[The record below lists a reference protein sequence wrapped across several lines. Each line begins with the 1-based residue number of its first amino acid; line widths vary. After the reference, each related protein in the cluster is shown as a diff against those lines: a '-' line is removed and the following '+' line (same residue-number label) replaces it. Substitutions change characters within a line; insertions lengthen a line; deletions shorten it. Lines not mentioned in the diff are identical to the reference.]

1 MMLLLF
7 IASQFLSCIHSFTYP
22 RYSYNHIIERFNHIH
37 LYSQQDDR
45 SDDTTNDG
53 IRLNKVFKATHSRRE
68 ADKLIESGRVSINGI
83 PITNKGGM
91 KVIPYQ
97 DTITLDGKVVHGWEQ
112 MNAIQSTKY
121 QDTNC
126 DNQVQRSSHLNTESF
141 EYVKY
146 FKPLGVTCTTDQRIQ
161 GNIIDAI
168 QSDGYNPRHRVYPV
182 GRLDKETSGLIL
194 LTSDGRIVNSV
205 LRGEKKQPK
214 VYKVM
219 VNGRLEDS
227 DIQQLRVSMGFC
239 INVLEMPFLSIWF
252 KITLLFSLVTTI
264 NINTYSL
271 IHSLGWYSNNNN
283 STTERKINR
292 REYISCQN
300 ETM

>member
-1 MMLLLF
+1 MLLLV
-7 IASQFLSCIHSFTYP
+7 IALQFLSCIHSFTYP
-22 RYSYNHIIERFNHIH
+22 RYNYNHIIEELNYIH
-37 LYSQQDDR
+37 LYSQQDNSEDA
-45 SDDTTNDG
+45 SSTSNDEG

-83 PITNKGGM
+83 PITTKGGM

-97 DTITLDGKVVHGWEQ
+97 DTITLDGQVVHGWEQ
-112 MNAIQSTKY
+112 MNAIQSINH
-121 QDTNC
+121 QD
-126 DNQVQRSSHLNTESF
+126 DQVEGRSSYLNTESF

-161 GNIIDAI
+161 SNIIDAI

-205 LRGEKKQPK
+205 LRGERKQPK

-227 DIQQLRVSMGFC
+227 HLEQLRVSMSLFY
-239 INVLEMPFLSIWF
+239 VL
-252 KITLLFSLVTTI
+252 
-264 NINTYSL
+264 
-271 IHSLGWYSNNNN
+271 
-283 STTERKINR
+283 
-292 REYISCQN
+292 
-300 ETM
+300 

>member
-1 MMLLLF
+1 MLLLV
-7 IASQFLSCIHSFTYP
+7 IAALQFLSCIHSFTYP
-22 RYSYNHIIERFNHIH
+22 RYRYNNVQSIERFNYYIQ
-37 LYSQQDDR
+37 LYSQQDDN
-45 SDDTTNDG
+45 DTNPSTSNDG

-83 PITNKGGM
+83 PITTKGGM

-97 DTITLDGKVVHGWEQ
+97 DTITLDGQVVHGWEQ
-112 MNAIQSTKY
+112 MNAIQI
-121 QDTNC
+121 TNQQGL
-126 DNQVQRSSHLNTESF
+126 DDEVVDRSSSLNTESF

-146 FKPLGVTCTTDQRIQ
+146 FKTLGVTCTTDQRIQ
-161 GNIIDAI
+161 NNIIDAI

-227 DIQQLRVSMGFC
+227 DLQQLRVSSDC
-239 INVLEMPFLSIWF
+239 
-252 KITLLFSLVTTI
+252 LL
-264 NINTYSL
+264 
-271 IHSLGWYSNNNN
+271 
-283 STTERKINR
+283 
-292 REYISCQN
+292 
-300 ETM
+300 

>member
-1 MMLLLF
+1 LT
-7 IASQFLSCIHSFTYP
+7 S
-22 RYSYNHIIERFNHIH
+22 
-37 LYSQQDDR
+37 
-45 SDDTTNDG
+45 NDEG

-68 ADKLIESGRVSINGI
+68 ADKLIESGRVSINDM
-83 PITNKGGM
+83 PITTKGGM

-97 DTITLDGKVVHGWEQ
+97 DTITLDGQIVHGWEQ
-112 MNAIQSTKY
+112 MNAIQNTNHQST
-121 QDTNC
+121 TNY
-126 DNQVQRSSHLNTESF
+126 DQVVDRSSSLNTESF

-161 GNIIDAI
+161 SNIIDAI

-219 VNGRLEDS
+219 VNGRLKDS
-227 DIQQLRVSMGFC
+227 DLQQLRVSRVC
-239 INVLEMPFLSIWF
+239 
-252 KITLLFSLVTTI
+252 LL
-264 NINTYSL
+264 
-271 IHSLGWYSNNNN
+271 
-283 STTERKINR
+283 
-292 REYISCQN
+292 
-300 ETM
+300 